1 MNFVLKR
8 RIKLEFVIPG
18 SESVGLSDLEEF
30 LREHT
35 DDIKVEETSYFSEVP
50 SEGSEE
56 TPGTTASTREYKRAR
71 SYIDSQ
77 TSEAS
82 SEESSRDYY
91 GPCDQNSAVSDAT
104 EISGLSEYSSAPTNV
119 VTFRVSEPDGESLG
133 SEDTERSADSESENL
148 SFISYSESIHE
159 SRAVSSFVRQNDE
172 QELKLYRTSKRNREP
187 FTKPTLGIKRTRY
200 WK

>member
-8 RIKLEFVIPG
+8 RIKLEFVIAG
-18 SESVGLSDLEEF
+18 SESVGISNLEK
-30 LREHT
+30 LIREHT
-35 DDIKVEETSYFSEVP
+35 DDIKVEETSYLSEVP

-56 TPGTTASTREYKRAR
+56 NPGTTASTREYKRAR

-77 TSEAS
+77 ASEA

-104 EISGLSEYSSAPTNV
+104 EISDLSEYSSAPTNV
-119 VTFRVSEPDGESLG
+119 VTFRVSEPEGESLG
-133 SEDTERSADSESENL
+133 SENTERSADSESENL

-159 SRAVSSFVRQNDE
+159 STAISSFVRQNDE

-187 FTKPTLGIKRTRY
+187 FTNPTLGIKRTRY

>member
-8 RIKLEFVIPG
+8 RIKLEFVIAG
-18 SESVGLSDLEEF
+18 SESVGISNLEK
-30 LREHT
+30 LIREHT
-35 DDIKVEETSYFSEVP
+35 DDIKVEETSYLSEVP

-56 TPGTTASTREYKRAR
+56 TRGTTASTREYKRAR

-77 TSEAS
+77 ASEA

-104 EISGLSEYSSAPTNV
+104 EISDLSEYSSAPTNV

-133 SEDTERSADSESENL
+133 SKDTVRSADSESENL

-159 SRAVSSFVRQNDE
+159 STAIQSFVRQNDE

-187 FTKPTLGIKRTRY
+187 FTDPTLGIKRTRY

>member
-8 RIKLEFVIPG
+8 RIKLEFVIAG
-18 SESVGLSDLEEF
+18 SESVGISNLEK
-30 LREHT
+30 LIREHT
-35 DDIKVEETSYFSEVP
+35 DDIKVEETSYLSEVP

-56 TPGTTASTREYKRAR
+56 NPGTTASTREYKRAR

-77 TSEAS
+77 ASEA

-104 EISGLSEYSSAPTNV
+104 EISDLSEYSSAPTNV

-133 SEDTERSADSESENL
+133 SKDTVRSADSESENL

-159 SRAVSSFVRQNDE
+159 STAIQSFVRQNDE

-187 FTKPTLGIKRTRY
+187 FTDPTLGIKRTRY